1 MPDIR
6 ISQLSTYT
14 PVTDDVIIPMSYT
27 SDIDGKY
34 HSAKI
39 VLEDV
44 SDFIISKL
52 KSGNGITINKSNTT
66 GEYTISTNLDLS
78 VYVIPEDD
86 KLPTSNIQKK
96 IYLII
101 NPDAEEGNT
110 FDEYVFIGGDYET
123 GQGNWEKID
132 SAGKIDLSDYA
143 TTSFVEQTANEIIL
157 GYTTANNIIQESNR
171 DINEKISY
179 ILHKFEM
186 YDERFGFDGTGFTKP
201 FLMINN
207 PSSYLY
213 VSNDGV

>member
-101 NPDAEEGNT
+101 NPDSEEGNV
-110 FDEYVFIGGDYET
+110 FDEYVFIGDNENGN
-123 GQGNWEKID
+123 GNWEKID

-143 TTSFVEQTANEIIL
+143 TTSFVEQKANEIIL
-157 GYTTANNIIQESNR
+157 GYTTANSVIQESNR
-171 DINEKISY
+171 VINEKLSY

-186 YDERFGFDGTGFTKP
+186 YDERFGFDGIGFTKS
-201 FLMINN
+201 FLMTA
-207 PSSYLY
+207 PTSSYIY
-213 VSNDGV
+213 VNNDVV